1 MALHGMAWHGML
13 QCHFLSCQLTYIF
26 LYWTY
31 MNTVE
36 IYYQKD
42 IVFLGLQEGQDKQ
55 WMVYTM
61 LLYCAIPCSTMPCH
75 AMLCYAMLCS
85 AVTDCAMPCCRMS
98 YYHSLCH
105 AMLSHTVPLN
115 DTTTIKWN
123 QTLLIDTLYYA
134 TIVQPSSQCHIGTSN
149 TSLSQRY
156 FKHLHGIIT
165 GDTVEESLKIPFEE
179 CHNIIKIQYLREWY
193 PHCTNFNNLLT
204 YPQGFPAGNTMMCL
218 LCGDLPGRS
227 GQSHELALQVSA
239 GSHA

>member
-1 MALHGMAWHGML
+1 
-13 QCHFLSCQLTYIF
+13 
-26 LYWTY
+26 
-31 MNTVE
+31 
-36 IYYQKD
+36 
-42 IVFLGLQEGQDKQ
+42 
-55 WMVYTM
+55 
-61 LLYCAIPCSTMPCH
+61 MPC
-75 AMLCYAMLCS
+75 
-85 AVTDCAMPCCRMS
+85 CAMPCCAVQS
-98 YYHSLCH
+98 QIVPCH
-105 AMLSHTVPLN
+105 AVTCQTITVSAMPCCHTLCVPLN

-123 QTLLIDTLYYA
+123 QVLLVDTLYYA
-134 TIVQPSSQCHIGTSN
+134 TIVQPSSQCHSGTSN

-204 YPQGFPAGNTMMCL
+204 YPQGFPTGNTMMCL